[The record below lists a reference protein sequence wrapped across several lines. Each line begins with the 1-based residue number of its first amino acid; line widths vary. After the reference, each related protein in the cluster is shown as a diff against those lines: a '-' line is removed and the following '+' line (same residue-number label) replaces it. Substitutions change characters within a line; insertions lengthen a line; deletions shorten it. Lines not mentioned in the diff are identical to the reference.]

1 MSAAAGTTSLGP
13 VRGIRRAKDTG
24 FTVFLW
30 TCAVLALVPLTWIA
44 IYVVSKGIGA
54 LSLNFFTKV
63 PAGPLNPEQGGIVQS
78 FIGTGL
84 IVGIATAIAVPLG
97 ILSGIYLAEYGKGRT
112 ASAIRLAHR
121 WRALPPH
128 SRPCVTATA

>member
-1 MSAAAGTTSLGP
+1 MSAAAGAVSLGP
-13 VRGIRRAKDTG
+13 VRGIRRAKDRG

-54 LSLNFFTKV
+54 LSWNFFTKV
-63 PAGPLNPEQGGIVQS
+63 PAGPLNPQEGGIVQS

-84 IVGIATAIAVPLG
+84 IVGIATLIAVPLG
-97 ILSGIYLAEYGKGRT
+97 LLSGIYLAESPTSSAT
-112 ASAIRLAHR
+112 AIVSPS
-121 WRALPPH
+121 ALP
-128 SRPCVTATA
+128 RPSIVAPTMPLLA